1 MGLSEPELLA
11 PRLQYEFKTC
21 KVRSS
26 YSSES
31 KLLCI
36 DDWLN
41 RMLTTKE
48 RKKSHSRNAFHLCRE
63 ILHLTK
69 LVIVAHVQYR
79 FSNVDAF
86 QLMDAFQYIFAHVDV
101 QYCLGNVVAFQLT
114 DTLQYIFAHV
124 GALTGIYHYKCKP
137 VWRIRAMKVLEHPS
151 PFRKAHWQK
160 LSRPSATTTAHGS
173 SSVCALCRSSFRKAQ
188 KLSRPSATTTAYG
201 PSLICALRHLSF
213 RKAQKLSRPS
223 TTTTTYYSSR
233 SIIGLHAAPL
243 ILPKGPEA
251 LYALLHAASLALP
264 EGPEALYTF
273 LRAASLSLPKDP
285 EALQAF
291 RYNYSR
297 SFVGSRT
304 CALISHITL
313 GAIL

>member
-1 MGLSEPELLA
+1 M
-11 PRLQYEFKTC
+11 
-21 KVRSS
+21 
-26 YSSES
+26 
-31 KLLCI
+31 LCI

-188 KLSRPSATTTAYG
+188 KLSRPS
-201 PSLICALRHLSF
+201 
-213 RKAQKLSRPS
+213 